1 MLRVS
6 GVEADDVI
14 GTLALQAC
22 AEGIDV
28 TISTGDKDFAQLVR
42 PGVTLV
48 NTMSGSVLDDA
59 GVMAKFGVRPDQIV
73 DYLALM
79 GDTVDNIP
87 GVDKCGPKTA
97 AKWLAEHGTLDAVVA
112 NAAGFSGKIG
122 ENLRAALP
130 RLPLNRQ
137 LVTIKVDVPL
147 EQLRGELALRARDVA
162 ALTELFTRYGFHAAL
177 RELSGAA
184 RRPAATARPASRR

>member
-1 MLRVS
+1 M
-6 GVEADDVI
+6 
-14 GTLALQAC
+14 
-22 AEGIDV
+22 
-28 TISTGDKDFAQLVR
+28 R
-42 PGVTLV
+42 PGITLT

-97 AKWLAEHGTLDAVVA
+97 AKWLAEYGTLDAVIA
-112 NAAGFSGKIG
+112 NADRIGGKIG
-122 ENLRAALP
+122 ENLRAALA

-137 LVTIKVDVPL
+137 LVTIKIDVPL
-147 EQLRGELALRARDVA
+147 ELAPQPAEAARARCRRAARAVHALRLPRRAARDCRA
-162 ALTELFTRYGFHAAL
+162 A
-177 RELSGAA
+177 AA
-184 RRPAATARPASRR
+184 RRRGAGRRRSGSAGS